1 MNYYEML
8 DISSSAN
15 TTEIEQAIDARY
27 NQWRSLVTHHDANIV
42 NQANQELQKLEVVR
56 GTLTDA
62 NKRSVYDAA
71 LGLNG
76 AIGGLADP
84 EAILRNRAPTPNPTP
99 APAALTTAAR
109 TDAWICPNC
118 QTTNAIGKRFCIK
131 CGAVLGRDC
140 PNCGKLI
147 QATSEFCS
155 ECGVNVAQA
164 AREKQQR
171 EEELAKQRALEQQQ
185 LAELRRQE
193 AEREAILGPVKKH
206 SERAVKSAIWGWL
219 LCWLYVIGVPLW
231 GFAFYNAWKV
241 KRIPQVSG
249 DAEYRRK
256 ANYAF
261 WATGIPLGL
270 IALSLVC
277 FLCFQAVVLVNAM
290 FTRR

>member
-8 DISSSAN
+8 GVSPTAN
-15 TTEIEQAIDARY
+15 TTEIEQALDARY
-27 NQWRSLVTHHDANIV
+27 NRWRALVTHHDANV
-42 NQANQELQKLEVVR
+42 VHQANQELQKLEIVR
-56 GTLTDA
+56 GTLTDV
-62 NKRSVYDAA
+62 NKRSFYDAG

-84 EAILRNRAPTPNPTP
+84 TAILQNSGSLQNPPP
-99 APAALTTAAR
+99 APASRLTTR

-131 CGAVLGRDC
+131 CGAALGRDC

-147 QATSEFCS
+147 QAASEFCP

-164 AREKQQR
+164 ARDKQQR
-171 EEELAKQRALEQQQ
+171 EEELAKQRALEQQRET
-185 LAELRRQE
+185 ELRRQE

-219 LCWLYVIGVPLW
+219 LCWLYVVGVPLW
-231 GFAFYNAWKV
+231 GFSFYNAWRV

-249 DAEYRRK
+249 DTEYRKK

-270 IALSLVC
+270 IAVSMVC
-277 FLCFQAVVLVNAM
+277 FLCIVVLQSVGAV